1 MLSIKTWRWPNGN
14 LALVEEVTKL
24 ITDKNVE
31 IFVGCDSHMITG
43 NWVFA
48 TVICAYNKGRGGTF
62 LYSQEHVLKSSFN
75 NLQQRLM
82 EETMRSVNIASEIKQ
97 EFGIEPEVH
106 LDLSTE
112 KFKSSRYTKDLT
124 SMVCAYGFKYQVK
137 PNSWVS
143 SALADKSAKIS
154 LL

>member
-1 MLSIKTWRWPNGN
+1 
-14 LALVEEVTKL
+14 
-24 ITDKNVE
+24 
-31 IFVGCDSHMITG
+31 
-43 NWVFA
+43 
-48 TVICAYNKGRGGTF
+48 
-62 LYSQEHVLKSSFN
+62 
-75 NLQQRLM
+75 
-82 EETMRSVNIASEIKQ
+82 MRSVNIASEIKQ
-97 EFGIEPEVH
+97 EFGIEAEVH

-143 SALADKSAKIS
+143 SALADRSAKIS